1 MNVDP
6 STDQGTDDGAGGGRM
21 TRIYV
26 GVVALEVVVLLGL
39 WMFQRYFGG

>member
-6 STDQGTDDGAGGGRM
+6 SADRGTDDGAGSGRM
-21 TRIYV
+21 TRTYI
-26 GVVALEVVVLLGL
+26 GVVVLEVVVLLGL